1 MSLSKVIEYLV
12 PGFTTV
18 IHVDVQ
24 ASLAMIKSMLLGFYC
39 ITSEDAPAEIF

>member
-1 MSLSKVIEYLV
+1 MSLSKVMEYLV

-24 ASLAMIKSMLLGFYC
+24 ASLAMIKSMLLDFYC